1 MPAFVRF
8 WHGSVGFGLAKTHQ
22 FLAANDKTNYPRCF
36 KQRGT
41 TGPSAPIRRTKQKLQ
56 ADVGTKDRC
65 GYQMTLPRCNVSAF
79 KTRYYLKLDEGIRR
93 LPKTFLSWQSNHV
106 FLQFAGTKQRIIE
119 ALYDG
124 GRLDLHGLYIH
135 FDPKGH
141 WDRKRS
147 QFAVV
152 EVVDAVDRI
161 DRAKRMAVVDLPMII
176 EAKAQRS
183 QHRWQVTDA
192 DREAIVADLILTGR
206 RHKGIPI
213 LRPVSPT

>member
-1 MPAFVRF
+1 
-8 WHGSVGFGLAKTHQ
+8 
-22 FLAANDKTNYPRCF
+22 
-36 KQRGT
+36 
-41 TGPSAPIRRTKQKLQ
+41 
-56 ADVGTKDRC
+56 
-65 GYQMTLPRCNVSAF
+65 MTLPRCNMSAF

-93 LPKTFLSWQSNHV
+93 LPKTFLSWQSNH
-106 FLQFAGTKQRIIE
+106 FFRQFAGTKQRIIE

-152 EVVDAVDRI
+152 DVVDAVDRI

-183 QHRWQVTDA
+183 QHRWRVTDA
-192 DREAIVADLILTGR
+192 DREAIVADLIHTGR

-213 LRPVSPT
+213 LRPVSST